1 MNGSAIIG
9 SLISV
14 NVGQPREIQWRG
26 KTYRTSI
33 WKSLVQGKV
42 KVSRLN
48 VAGDGQADLVGH
60 GGEQRAVFV
69 YQMDSYRHWSAFL
82 NRDDL
87 EPGQFGENFTVE
99 GLSDAEVCI
108 GDRFSIGTA
117 IFEVSAPRVTCFK
130 VGIRMD
136 RPDMPAL
143 LVSHRRPGFYFRVIE
158 EGEVGAGDA
167 IHQLSPG
174 PQRMSVVEMD
184 ALLYS
189 SNHPAEALRR
199 AAVIPALSPGWQTSI
214 KALLEASERGDQGR
228 NAGLSPLA
236 PSTLAWSGVRELVVT
251 ATEQASEE
259 VRWFELTS
267 RDSTD
272 LPAATPGQYLSVRVK
287 PTESGLPVVRNYSL
301 CGPPAAGRYRIA
313 VKKEAHGSAST
324 YLHERVKQGDV
335 LEVLA
340 PRGEFTLQPGDT
352 PLVLLSAGIGVT
364 PVLAMLHASVGSA
377 RPLWWIH
384 AARDRDHHP
393 FKDEIAALLRKT
405 PGSARRIIYSQ
416 PRVADLPGTDYDLS
430 GHLDREMLRSL
441 DLPLTADFYM
451 CGPEAFTTALRS
463 SLTSLGVAASRI
475 HFELFGPGVK
485 QTSAGTLTKPHPPAG
500 TAQTSGPT
508 VTFARS
514 GLTVRWDPHY
524 ANLLELTEACDVPAH
539 WSCRSGICHN
549 CESPLLEGAVEYST
563 IPLDPPG
570 SGTVL
575 ICCSAPKG
583 DIVLDL

>member
-1 MNGSAIIG
+1 MNGSAIVG
-9 SLISV
+9 SLICV

-33 WKSLVQGKV
+33 WKSPVQGKV
-42 KVSRLN
+42 KVGRLN
-48 VAGDGQADLVGH
+48 VVGDGQADLVGH

-69 YQMDSYRHWSAFL
+69 YQMDSYRHWATFL

-99 GLSDAEVCI
+99 GLSDAEACI

-117 IFEVSAPRVTCFK
+117 VFEVSAPRVTCFK
-130 VGIRMD
+130 VGIRLD

-167 IHQLSPG
+167 IYKLSPG
-174 PQRMSVVEMD
+174 PQRMSVVEID

-214 KALLEASERGDQGR
+214 KALLAASERGDQNG

-251 ATEQASEE
+251 ATAQASAE
-259 VRWFELTS
+259 VRWFELAS
-267 RDSTD
+267 RDSTA
-272 LPAATPGQYLSVRVK
+272 LPSAAPGQYLSLRVK
-287 PTESGLPVVRNYSL
+287 PTKSDLPAVRNYSL

-313 VKKEAHGSAST
+313 VKKEAHGSIST
-324 YLHERVKQGDV
+324 YLHEHVKQGDV

-340 PRGEFTLQPGDT
+340 PRGDFTLKPDDA
-352 PLVLLSAGIGVT
+352 PLVLLSAGVGVT
-364 PVLAMLHASVGSA
+364 PVLAMLHASGGSA

-393 FKDEIAALLRKT
+393 FKDEIDALLHKL
-405 PGSARRIIYSQ
+405 PQSVRRVIYSR
-416 PRVADLPGTDYDLS
+416 PRTCDLPGTDYDLS
-430 GHLDREMLRSL
+430 GHLDEVMLGSL
-441 DLPLTADFYM
+441 GLPLTADFYM

-463 SLTSLGVAASRI
+463 SLTSLGVAANRI
-475 HFELFGPGVK
+475 HFELFGPGIK
-485 QTSAGTLTKPHPPAG
+485 PTAAGKLTQPHPPAG
-500 TAQTSGPT
+500 APPKSGPT

-514 GLTVRWDPHY
+514 GLTVRWDSHY
-524 ANLLELTEACDVPAH
+524 ANLLELTEACDVPAR
-539 WSCRSGICHN
+539 WSCRSGVCHN
-549 CESPLLEGAVEYST
+549 CESPLLEGTVEYST
-563 IPLDPPG
+563 TPLDPPG

-575 ICCSAPKG
+575 ICCSAPQG

>member
-1 MNGSAIIG
+1 MNASAIVG
-9 SLISV
+9 SLVSV

-26 KTYRTSI
+26 KAYRTSI
-33 WKSLVQGKV
+33 WKSPVEGKV

-69 YQMDSYRHWSAFL
+69 YQMDSYRHWSTFL

-87 EPGQFGENFTVE
+87 APGQFGENFTVE
-99 GLSDAEVCI
+99 GLSDSEVCI

-158 EGEVGAGDA
+158 EGEVAAGDA
-167 IHQLSPG
+167 IHKLSQG
-174 PQRMSVVEMD
+174 PQRMSVVEID

-214 KALLEASERGDQGR
+214 EALLEASERGDKNG

-236 PSTLAWSGVRELVVT
+236 PATLAWSGVRELVVS
-251 ATEQASEE
+251 ATGEASEE

-267 RDSTD
+267 RDATA
-272 LPAATPGQYLSVRVK
+272 LPSAAPGQCLSLRVK
-287 PTESGLPVVRNYSL
+287 PTESGFPVVRNYSL
-301 CGPPAAGRYRIA
+301 CGPPEAGRYRIA
-313 VKKEAHGSAST
+313 VKREAHGSAST
-324 YLHERVKQGDV
+324 YLHERVKRGDV
-335 LEVLA
+335 LQVLA
-340 PRGEFTLQPGDT
+340 PRGEFTLQPGDA

-364 PVLAMLHASVGSA
+364 PVLAMLHASAGSA

-384 AARDRDHHP
+384 AAHDRDHHP
-393 FKDEIAALLRKT
+393 FKDEIDALLRKT
-405 PGSARRIIYSQ
+405 PRSARRVIYSQ
-416 PRVADLPGTDYDLS
+416 PRASDLPGADYDLS
-430 GHLDREMLRSL
+430 GHLDGQMLSSL
-441 DLPLTADFYM
+441 DLPLASDFYM
-451 CGPEAFTTALRS
+451 CGPEAFTIALRS
-463 SLTSLGVAASRI
+463 SLTSLGVAANRI
-475 HFELFGPGVK
+475 HFELFGK
-485 QTSAGTLTKPHPPAG
+485 QIAAGKLIKPHPPVG
-500 TAQTSGPT
+500 TPPNCGPT

-514 GLTVRWDPHY
+514 GLTIRWDSHY
-524 ANLLELTEACDVPAH
+524 ANLLELTEACDVPSR

-549 CESPLLEGAVEYST
+549 CESPLLEGEVEYST
-563 IPLDPPG
+563 APLDPPG

-583 DIVLDL
+583 DMVLDL

>member
-1 MNGSAIIG
+1 MNRAEIVG
-9 SLISV
+9 SLVSV
-14 NVGQPREIQWRG
+14 NVGQPREIEWRG

-33 WKSLVQGKV
+33 WKTPVQGKV

-60 GGEQRAVFV
+60 GGEQRAVYV
-69 YQMDSYRHWSAFL
+69 YQMDSYRHWSTFL

-87 EPGQFGENFTVE
+87 APGQFGENFTVE

-158 EGEVGAGDA
+158 EGQVGAGDA
-167 IHQLSPG
+167 IHKLSPG
-174 PQRMSVVEMD
+174 PQRMSVVEID

-189 SNHPAEALRR
+189 ANHPAEALRR
-199 AAVIPALSPGWQTSI
+199 AVVIPALSPGWQTSI
-214 KALLEASERGDQGR
+214 KALLDANERGDHNG
-228 NAGLSPLA
+228 NAGLSPRA
-236 PSTLAWSGVRELVVT
+236 PAPLAWSGAKELVVI
-251 ATEQASEE
+251 ATERASEE

-267 RDSTD
+267 HDSTV
-272 LPAATPGQYLSVRVK
+272 LPAASPGQYLSLRVT
-287 PTESGLPVVRNYSL
+287 PTEPGLPVVRNYSL

-340 PRGEFTLQPGDT
+340 PRGEFTLQPGDA

-364 PVLAMLHASVGSA
+364 PVLAMLHASAGSA

-393 FKDEIAALLRKT
+393 FKDEVNALLRKT
-405 PGSARRIIYSQ
+405 PQSTRRVIYSQ
-416 PRVADLPGTDYDLS
+416 PRASDPPGDYDLS
-430 GHLDREMLRSL
+430 GRLDGQMLRSL
-441 DLPLTADFYM
+441 NLPLTADFYM
-451 CGPEAFTTALRS
+451 CGPEAFTTTLRS
-463 SLTSLGVAASRI
+463 SLTSLGVTANRI
-475 HFELFGPGVK
+475 HFELFGPGVQ
-485 QTSAGTLTKPHPPAG
+485 QTSAGKLTKPHPPAG
-500 TAQTSGPT
+500 APPAFGPT
-508 VTFARS
+508 VNFARS
-514 GLTVRWDPHY
+514 GLTVRWDSHY
-524 ANLLELTEACDVPAH
+524 ANLLELTEACDVPAR

-549 CESPLLEGAVEYST
+549 CESPLLQGAVKYSSP
-563 IPLDPPG
+563 PLDPPG

-575 ICCSAPKG
+575 ICCSAPEG